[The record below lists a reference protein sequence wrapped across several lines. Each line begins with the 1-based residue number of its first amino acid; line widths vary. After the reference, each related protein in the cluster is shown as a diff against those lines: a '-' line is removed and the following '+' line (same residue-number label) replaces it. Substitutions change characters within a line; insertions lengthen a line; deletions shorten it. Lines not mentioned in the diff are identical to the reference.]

1 MKISK
6 IIEKNIEYDTIECI
20 GPLEYIDAKCFVYD
34 NKDNCLILV
43 MDYNINNHNI
53 TYHLKRKEY
62 YLNSKLH
69 CVTGPAKITFYNSAV
84 KSAKQFTG
92 VEFWINGNIYPLK
105 KYNIKLR
112 KEKIKKLNSLY
123 PILTIL

>member
-6 IIEKNIEYDTIECI
+6 IIEKNIQYNTVECI
-20 GPLEYIDAKCFVYD
+20 GPFEYIDAKCFVYD

-69 CVTGPAKITFYNSAV
+69 CVTGPAKITFYNSG
-84 KSAKQFTG
+84 SISTG
-92 VEFWINGNIYPLK
+92 VEFWINGNSYSIK